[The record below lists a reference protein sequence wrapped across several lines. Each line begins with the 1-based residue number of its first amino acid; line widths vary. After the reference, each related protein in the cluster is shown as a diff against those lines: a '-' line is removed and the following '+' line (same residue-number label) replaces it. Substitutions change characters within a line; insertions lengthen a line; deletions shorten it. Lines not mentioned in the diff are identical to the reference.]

1 MERSLNSILA
11 SKTLR
16 VRKYAA
22 KFRLADHAGARQC
35 LYLRFLGVKRA
46 VWSAVPKFAAYF
58 RFVLMEVRG
67 KTELC
72 RPDPGFAL
80 PRPAVLLSKLGLC
93 SAGSDFSPHFRKSG
107 ISIPMFR
114 LQMRLIQQREST
126 FLSSVRALS
135 SVV

>member
-67 KTELC
+67 KPRSTNQTPAL
-72 RPDPGFAL
+72 RFRDLKFYYKYRVVLGGFQFFAAL
-80 PRPAVLLSKLGLC
+80 PEIRSLGC
-93 SAGSDFSPHFRKSG
+93 D
-107 ISIPMFR
+107 I
-114 LQMRLIQQREST
+114 
-126 FLSSVRALS
+126 
-135 SVV
+135 